1 MYPNVSVCWGL
12 WEWFYVRLSLKR
24 HIYRDL
30 SGVGRDY
37 MIAKLTIYKSV
48 DISKDIN
55 KKTNSITYSYKWT
68 PQCYQLVTFYSKKK
82 RDVCNLSNTLQYVSC
97 VSVRTD
103 VFPKVAIRPRRY
115 VFELTNHTWRDAVA
129 ASHEKKTLTV
139 KKLHIPIN
147 NCNLYLVFYK
157 MLTRSYVV
165 ALLLLCRTSAN
176 LHSPPGKFSILN
188 NFMIYCK
195 M

>member
-82 RDVCNLSNTLQYVSC
+82 RDVCNLSNTLQYVP
-97 VSVRTD
+97 
-103 VFPKVAIRPRRY
+103 VFRFVPMCSRRWQYAREDMSLSWPTIRGEMLLRH
-115 VFELTNHTWRDAVA
+115 HTKRKHWQL
-129 ASHEKKTLTV
+129 KNY
-139 KKLHIPIN
+139 I
-147 NCNLYLVFYK
+147 FQ
-157 MLTRSYVV
+157 
-165 ALLLLCRTSAN
+165 
-176 LHSPPGKFSILN
+176 
-188 NFMIYCK
+188 
-195 M
+195 